1 MSYSETFQQHL
12 RLAVLRLLDEQ
23 PQCKAN
29 SSALH
34 ALVDAMGFAVSRD
47 AVRGV
52 LAWLA
57 EHGLITLSD
66 TAMPG
71 LSIAVL
77 TERGADV
84 AAGRTRVPGVERPTP
99 RG

>member
-12 RLAVLRLLDEQ
+12 RLSLLRVLDEQ

-29 SSALH
+29 SSVLH
-34 ALVDAMGFAVSRD
+34 SAMEQMGFAASRD
-47 AVRGV
+47 AVRGS

-57 EHGLITLSD
+57 EQGLITLAD

-71 LSIAVL
+71 LSIAIL

-84 AAGRTRVPGVERPTP
+84 AAGRTRHPGVERPTP